1 MTTKPV
7 EVPNGATVATSPVSQ
22 RRRIPWGRW
31 LVWGLVLGLIGLLGV
46 GVYRAQA
53 GQVSRGLAPDFTL
66 ELFDGGTFRLSDQR
80 GKVVMVDFWASWC
93 IPCREEAR
101 RLEALWQEY
110 RDRGVVFV
118 GVAYVD
124 TETESRAFLDE
135 FGITYPNGPDLGT
148 RISQTYRIRG
158 VPEKF
163 FIDKRG
169 QVRALLIGP
178 VPEAELRQ
186 RIEALLAEP

>member
-1 MTTKPV
+1 M
-7 EVPNGATVATSPVSQ
+7 
-22 RRRIPWGRW
+22 
-31 LVWGLVLGLIGLLGV
+31 GLVVL
-46 GVYRAQA
+46 
-53 GQVSRGLAPDFTL
+53 
-66 ELFDGGTFRLSDQR
+66 
-80 GKVVMVDFWASWC
+80 
-93 IPCREEAR
+93 PCRQEAR
-101 RLEALWQEY
+101 TLEALWQEY
-110 RDRGVVFV
+110 RDQDVVFV

-124 TETESRAFLDE
+124 TETESRAFLEE

-163 FIDKRG
+163 FIDKHGRVRG
-169 QVRALLIGP
+169 LVIGP